1 MIERYSR
8 TEIKSIWEDYNRY
21 SIWLEIEL
29 AAAEAMEKLKIIPK
43 GVVKKVRAKA
53 KINPKRILQIEEK
66 VKHDII
72 AFLTSI
78 TEKVGKEAKYLHKG
92 MTSSDVLDTCFN
104 LQLKQSGEIL
114 LKNIEQLLLSI
125 KKQAL
130 KHKFTLC
137 IGRSHGIHAEP
148 ITFGLK
154 MLTFYQ
160 EFLRNKKRLVSSIKE
175 ISTCAISGAV
185 GTFANIDPKVER
197 YVAKK
202 LKLSVEPISTQIIPR
217 DRHAQFFS
225 TLGIIASSIERFAVE
240 IRHLQRTEVLEV
252 EEFFG
257 KKQKGSS
264 AMPHKKNPI
273 LSENLTGLARLIRS
287 SVVPALENVA
297 LWHERDISHS
307 AVERNIG
314 PDATIA
320 LDFALNR
327 LSNVVKN
334 LNVYPKNMK
343 KNLDITNGIFFS
355 QRVLLEL
362 TSAGFTR
369 EESYKLV
376 QNNALQAWKDNSS
389 FYNKIVTDKKI
400 TNKIPVNKLKKLFDF
415 GYHTKKINIIF
426 KRSLKK

>member
-8 TEIKSIWEDYNRY
+8 KKLKSIWEDYNKY
-21 SIWLEIEL
+21 SIWLDIEL
-29 AAAEAMEKLKIIPK
+29 AAAEAMEKLKIIPR
-43 GVVKKVRAKA
+43 GVVKKVKSKA
-53 KINPKRILQIEEK
+53 KINVKRILHIENK
-66 VKHDII
+66 VKHDVI

-78 TEKVGKEAKYLHKG
+78 TEKAGKEARYLHKG

-114 LKNIEQLLLSI
+114 LEDINVLLKSL
-125 KKQAL
+125 KKQAI

-160 EFLRNKKRLVSSIKE
+160 EFLRNKKRLESSIKE

-185 GTFANIDPKVER
+185 GTFANIDPKVES

-202 LKLSVEPISTQIIPR
+202 LKLNIEPVSTQVIPR

-225 TLGIIASSIERFAVE
+225 TLGIIASSIERLAVE

-273 LSENLTGLARLIRS
+273 LSENLTGLARLIRA
-287 SVVPALENVA
+287 SVIPAMENVA

-314 PDATIA
+314 PDTTIA

-334 LNVYPKNMK
+334 LNIYPKNMMN
-343 KNLDITNGIFFS
+343 NLNITNGIFFS

-362 TSAGFTR
+362 TTVGFSR
-369 EESYKLV
+369 EEAY
-376 QNNALQAWKDNSS
+376 
-389 FYNKIVTDKKI
+389 KIVQKNAMKSWNDKSAFYENIVSDKRI
-400 TNKIPVNKLKKLFDF
+400 TNKIPVNKLKNLFNF
-415 GYHTKKINIIF
+415 SYHTKRINIIF
-426 KRSLKK
+426 SRSLKN